1 MYLSIYHIII
11 YSFHC
16 LSIILQIALF
26 LLSRHDCFAFG
37 VFIWFLEQQENIC
50 IGYLSFIIRV
60 FSSFLS
66 NCRFCDK
73 LRHLLISV
81 KTNHVFKMLE
91 CFTRYVGVWL
101 IEPAKTL
108 TLRKYVLHFLI
119 NMVTINTFLITICL
133 STCAKKWG
141 GGPAHVSDK
150 NNFLYFLMQVK
161 IYWVNFPTF
170 LNA

>member
-1 MYLSIYHIII
+1 
-11 YSFHC
+11 
-16 LSIILQIALF
+16 
-26 LLSRHDCFAFG
+26 
-37 VFIWFLEQQENIC
+37 
-50 IGYLSFIIRV
+50 
-60 FSSFLS
+60 
-66 NCRFCDK
+66 
-73 LRHLLISV
+73 
-81 KTNHVFKMLE
+81 MLE